1 MNSVEQV
8 NITSEPNKIKVNYEI
23 KENDYICGPDEKNEV
38 DNILNNEC
46 FFSDSN
52 QETKWYDD
60 IDDNLMSQHIDYFEN
75 YNLKQLHH
83 ISNYYNIPKRKL
95 KKDEL
100 IELILQFENNNDNLL
115 IVYNRKRF
123 WHYLQELKT
132 DSYVSKFIIFD

>member
-83 ISNYYNIPKRKL
+83 ISNYYNIPKNNEEYL
-95 KKDEL
+95 VETYGKDWKIPKIFNYYQGL
-100 IELILQFENNNDNLL
+100 NNGDYKNLL
-115 IVYNRKRF
+115 N
-123 WHYLQELKT
+123 
-132 DSYVSKFIIFD
+132 